1 MSNRVWLLT
10 GILLSPFIH
19 HSKPIGFCAIWN
31 LRFIF
36 LRLFGP
42 RAAHPGRWPLAS
54 DLPARS
60 HGARGNHGYSRP
72 SQIPD

>member
-10 GILLSPFIH
+10 GILLSLFIH
-19 HSKPIGFCAIWN
+19 PSKPIGFCTIWN
-31 LRFIF
+31 PRFIL
-36 LRLFGP
+36 LRSFGP
-42 RAAHPGRWPLAS
+42 RAAHPRRRPLTS

-60 HGARGNHGYSRP
+60 YGTRGDHGYSRP